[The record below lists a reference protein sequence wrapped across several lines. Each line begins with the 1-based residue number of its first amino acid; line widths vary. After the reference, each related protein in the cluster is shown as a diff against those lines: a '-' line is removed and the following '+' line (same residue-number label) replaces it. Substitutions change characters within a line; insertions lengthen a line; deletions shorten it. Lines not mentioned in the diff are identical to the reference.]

1 MALLALLAVLPLAQP
16 EAARH
21 EQLGTMR
28 AAFSRFGAQG
38 VDGGIAEADLPNFL
52 RYVVESM
59 NPSAE
64 AHEGVLAHSS
74 ELTSRLVEHLPA
86 NRGAYSLQQ
95 ILDATAKIAPPD
107 DARVADAD
115 GGARPALGSKQ
126 LRTLRARLERNR
138 LTMPLFDTRGW
149 VRDFEKALKIQW
161 EVYANGLSP
170 MHILVARSDR
180 FYGTEVVLDL
190 LGGAAVAA

>member
-1 MALLALLAVLPLAQP
+1 MAALLLLAVPPAFAQP
-16 EAARH
+16 EAARQA
-21 EQLGTMR
+21 QLGAMQ
-28 AAFSRFGAQG
+28 AAFSRFGTQG
-38 VDGGIAEADLPNFL
+38 VDGAVEQADLPNFL

-59 NPSAE
+59 NPHAE

-86 NRGAYSLQQ
+86 NQGAYSLQQ

-138 LTMPLFDTRGW
+138 LTMPLFDTKGW

-180 FYGTEVVLDL
+180 VYGTEAVLDL
-190 LGGAAVAA
+190 PSGA